1 MTHVINRRD
10 LQGPA
15 GQGSTEVEA
24 KAMNLR
30 ILVLAIVAVCL
41 LILPSVA
48 LADNEPAGKIDTSV
62 QTVLEATGGD
72 VAVPVIVQAPGA
84 LDQVQATIPLGVD
97 VTQIPIVDSLAAY
110 LTPEEI
116 MALGKASFVTQI
128 VADNL
133 VFGMSYQ
140 STMDVTNLSIGLGDV
155 VAPGDGGP
163 DGAGVTVAI
172 IDSGIATN
180 TDLAASRIVG
190 WKDFVNGQ
198 ETPYDDAGHG
208 TFVAGL
214 IAGDGTASLPL
225 ENGGTASVQ
234 FRGVAPAAN
243 VVGIKV
249 LDEVGQGRTSALIA
263 GIAWAIAHR
272 NDYDIRVL
280 NISIGGSPVCTVTK
294 DPVALAVEAAWRSGI
309 TVVCAAGNEGS
320 FGSGGVLSP
329 GNDPFV
335 ITVGATDSKETSSTA
350 DDTVATYS
358 SAGPTLFDEV
368 AKPDVVAPGNR
379 LVSVRT
385 VGSFIDTNFPANV
398 IPLESYETS
407 ASAGAASNYLML
419 SGTSAST
426 PVVAGAVALMIGEDP
441 TLTPDDVKVR
451 LMGTADPVAGAT
463 ADQQGAGLIDV
474 DEALQSPAHSN
485 GYALSAYLGDGKKH
499 FKNGDYNKWEKRVWE
514 KYGWTKY
521 KWTKYKWTKYK
532 WTKYKWTEV
541 AWTKYKWTKYKWTEY
556 EWAKYKWTTLIEG
569 Q

>member
-1 MTHVINRRD
+1 M
-10 LQGPA
+10 
-15 GQGSTEVEA
+15 
-24 KAMNLR
+24 KLR
-30 ILVLAIVAVCL
+30 IFVLAVVAVSL
-41 LILPSVA
+41 LILPGVA
-48 LADNEPAGKIDTSV
+48 LADNEPGGRIDSSV
-62 QTVLEATGGD
+62 QTVLEATGGK
-72 VAVPVIVQAPGA
+72 VAVPVMVQAPGA
-84 LDQVQATIPLGVD
+84 LDQVKAAIPLGV
-97 VTQIPIVDSLAAY
+97 VITEIPIVDSLAAF

-116 MALGKASFVTQI
+116 KALGNAGFVTQI

-133 VFGMSYQ
+133 VHGMSYQ

-155 VAPGDGGP
+155 AAPADGGP

-249 LDEVGQGRTSALIA
+249 LDEVGQGRASALIA
-263 GIAWAIAHR
+263 GIAWAIAHK
-272 NDYDIRVL
+272 DEYSIRVM
-280 NISIGGSPVCTVTK
+280 NISIGGNPVCTITK
-294 DPVALAVEAAWRSGI
+294 DPVAMAVEAAWRSGI
-309 TVVCAAGNEGS
+309 AVVCAAGNEGD
-320 FGSGGVLSP
+320 FGAGSVLSP

-335 ITVGATDSKETSSTA
+335 ITVGATDSKETSSTV

-358 SAGPTLFDEV
+358 SFGPTLFDEV
-368 AKPDVVAPGNR
+368 AKPDIVAPGNR
-379 LVSVRT
+379 LVSLRN
-385 VGSFIDTNFPANV
+385 VGSFIDTNFSANT
-398 IPLESYETS
+398 IPLTSYETS
-407 ASAGAASNYLML
+407 ASVGAESNYVML
-419 SGTSAST
+419 SGTSTSS
-426 PVVAGAVALMIGEDP
+426 PVVAGAAALMIGEDP

-463 ADQQGAGLIDV
+463 ANQQGAGFIDV
-474 DEALQSPAHSN
+474 DEALTSTALSS
-485 GYALSAYLGDGKKH
+485 GWALSAFLGDGKKH
-499 FKNGDYNKWEKRVWE
+499 FKNGDYNKWEKRAWE

-521 KWTKYKWTKYK
+521 KWAKYKWAKLKWTKYK
-532 WTKYKWTEV
+532 WADIAWEKYKW
-541 AWTKYKWTKYKWTEY
+541 AKYKWAEY
-556 EWAKYKWTTLIEG
+556 EWAKYKGAVLIQG